1 MVIAENIKV
10 VTDIDSVANA
20 ITLQL
25 LQKLMYFLSW
35 KWHHFMSDHVGKVF
49 KVNTWFSSTSVLNK
63 ISIFQNSNDMNTYEN
78 ADLCIRFRIA

>member
-25 LQKLMYFLSW
+25 LQKLMYFLS
-35 KWHHFMSDHVGKVF
+35 
-49 KVNTWFSSTSVLNK
+49 
-63 ISIFQNSNDMNTYEN
+63 
-78 ADLCIRFRIA
+78 